1 MSQEKDERTICK
13 KRKLKRNDTEVCSFW
28 VSRSKDSSVFISVV
42 QSEFWQVVRN
52 KAGED
57 DKRFQA
63 S

>member
-42 QSEFWQVVRN
+42 QSEF
-52 KAGED
+52 
-57 DKRFQA
+57 
-63 S
+63 